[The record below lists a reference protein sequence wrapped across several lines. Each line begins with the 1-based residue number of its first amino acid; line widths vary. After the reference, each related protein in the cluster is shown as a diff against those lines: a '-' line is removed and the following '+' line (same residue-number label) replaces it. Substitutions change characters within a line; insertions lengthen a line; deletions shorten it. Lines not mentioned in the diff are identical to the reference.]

1 LLIGRYGIVP
11 LAIEFVARD
20 VNRPHLEIV
29 TFTPFGY
36 LLASISQQ
44 TFGPVSVVVAPIS

>member
-1 LLIGRYGIVP
+1 MLI
-11 LAIEFVARD
+11 ARIS
-20 VNRPHLEIV
+20 RSV